1 MAARLRGFTVAEVV
15 LALALISVTVLTLL
29 GLCLRTLQ
37 ASRKT
42 IDTGSGQM
50 VLEQALE
57 AVAQAAEKSDSAA
70 VWGTNSASLPYSSDA
85 ILLNQTTYQVTVYAT
100 DVAVTSGVPFAAD
113 KRLKLL
119 RATAVWRDQ
128 QQGRMGYGVFRASS
142 TRLVHEP

>member
-1 MAARLRGFTVAEVV
+1 MVARLRGFTVAEVV

-57 AVAQAAEKSDSAA
+57 AVAQAAESSDAAA
-70 VWGTNSASLPYSSDA
+70 VWASNSATTPYSSDPV
-85 ILLNQTTYQVTVYAT
+85 LLNDVTYLVSVYAT
-100 DVAVTSGVPFAAD
+100 DVVAASGLPFAAD

-119 RATAVWRDQ
+119 RATVEWRDLP
-128 QQGRMGYGVFRASS
+128 QGRMGYGLLRASS